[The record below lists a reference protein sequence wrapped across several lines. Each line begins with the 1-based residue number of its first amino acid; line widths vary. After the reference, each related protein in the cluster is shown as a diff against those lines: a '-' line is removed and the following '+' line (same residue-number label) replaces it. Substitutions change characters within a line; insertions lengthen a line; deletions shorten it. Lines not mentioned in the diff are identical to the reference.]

1 MNSAVLSL
9 GVCVCVCVLDVWLKF
24 ARWEFL
30 LELGCTKTTKA
41 AAASTGGTEVV
52 LFLLKLLFPR
62 GPPNFEVPI
71 TPSTHIELLQS
82 RYLHAYIWMIHYI
95 W

>member
-9 GVCVCVCVLDVWLKF
+9 GVCVCVCAGCL
-24 ARWEFL
+24 AEICQMGIL